1 MVGGLASLVL
11 RCNPQRDTRP
21 LLPHPLAIPMLLD
34 PPLGFREVEATT
46 SQQLECTALPY
57 LITPTRIVC
66 SITTRAEK
74 RKEEEQNIMLTTP

>member
-46 SQQLECTALPY
+46 SQQLECTQHCHILLLQLASFVAL
-57 LITPTRIVC
+57 LH
-66 SITTRAEK
+66 K
-74 RKEEEQNIMLTTP
+74 REQCKKEEEQII